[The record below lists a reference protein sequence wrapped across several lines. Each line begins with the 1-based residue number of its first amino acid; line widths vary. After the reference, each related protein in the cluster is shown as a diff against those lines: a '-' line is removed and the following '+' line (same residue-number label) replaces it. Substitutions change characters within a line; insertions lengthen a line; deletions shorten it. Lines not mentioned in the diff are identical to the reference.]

1 MQISIYTTPNCPQ
14 CRIVKKMLD
23 EAQVEYQLTDLT
35 EDAKAMEMVKELGY
49 VSAPVVITNSSHWSG
64 FRHDKMLNL
73 ISLYRLAK
81 VHEAA

>member
-1 MQISIYTTPNCPQ
+1 
-14 CRIVKKMLD
+14 MLD

-35 EDAKAMEMVKELGY
+35 EDVKAMEMVKELGY

-73 ISLYRLAK
+73 ISQYRLAK